1 MWAHEHSYERL
12 VPTYARKVVPSHD
25 PEMPYSQPRATVHI
39 TTGNRTFPWPLVFRL
54 ICENVDTM
62 TMYLTR

>member
-1 MWAHEHSYERL
+1 MSILSVWAHEHSYERL

-39 TTGNRTFPWPLVFRL
+39 TTGNKTFALAL
-54 ICENVDTM
+54 G
-62 TMYLTR
+62 L